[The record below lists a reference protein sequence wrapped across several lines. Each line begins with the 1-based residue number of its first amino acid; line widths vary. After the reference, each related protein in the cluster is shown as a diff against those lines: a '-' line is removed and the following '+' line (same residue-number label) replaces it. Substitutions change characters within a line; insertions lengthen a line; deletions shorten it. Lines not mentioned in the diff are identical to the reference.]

1 MTPEEYRKKREEY
14 FAQEQQ
20 QAAEQIQTV
29 EAYECRIE
37 NGVEE
42 IMHEGKWT
50 KCFEL
55 PETHPGYSP
64 F

>member
-14 FAQEQQ
+14 FVQEQQ
-20 QAAEQIQTV
+20 QAAEKV
-29 EAYECRIE
+29 EAFETRMNE
-37 NGVEE
+37 GVEE

-55 PETHPGYSP
+55 PDTHPCYSP

>member
-20 QAAEQIQTV
+20 QKAAEKV
-29 EAYECRIE
+29 EAFETRMNE
-37 NGVEE
+37 GVEE

-55 PETHPGYSP
+55 PPDHSMYSP